1 VSRIEDYAVIGD
13 LHTAAL
19 VGRDGSVD
27 WLCLPHFDSSACF
40 AALLDTP
47 EAGRWLLAPAGGG
60 TCTHRRYQEDTLVL
74 ETEWETSDGHVRVVD
89 FMPPREQAADVVRIV
104 EGVSGAVPKFGELR
118 LRFDYGQIVPWV
130 RHDERGIGALAG
142 PDAAYLSTS
151 APLQGRDLATVSEFT
166 ARAGP
171 RKTGQEEALGG
182 RRASARPR

>member
-1 VSRIEDYAVIGD
+1 VEGRARIA
-13 LHTAAL
+13 
-19 VGRDGSVD
+19 
-27 WLCLPHFDSSACF
+27 
-40 AALLDTP
+40 DTKK
-47 EAGRWLLAPAGGG
+47 
-60 TCTHRRYQEDTLVL
+60 TLWVL